1 MKEQKIKPDYI
12 SKDVELLGFI
22 AVK

>member
-12 SKDVELLGFI
+12 SKDVELLGFKAI
-22 AVK
+22 H